1 MAYDEHLADRV
12 RRIFREHRIGFEDKK
27 MMGGICFLVNDKMCL
42 GVVRDKL
49 MARIDPESMDD
60 ALLKP
65 GCREMDFTG
74 RPMKGF
80 VFVEPEGIDMDKDL
94 EYWIDLA
101 MKYNPTAKSSKKK
114 KQK

>member
-12 RRIFREHRIGFEDKK
+12 RRIFKDQRIPYEDKK

-42 GVVRDKL
+42 GVVKDKL
-49 MARIDPESMDD
+49 MARIDPASMDA
-60 ALLKP
+60 ALERP

-80 VFVEPEGIDMDKDL
+80 IFIEPVGTDMDEDL
-94 EYWIDLA
+94 ESWVEMAL
-101 MKYNPTAKSSKKK
+101 KYNPMAKSSKKRAT
-114 KQK
+114 